1 MLKVFNKH
9 HDMKGDININPYNF
23 SINDRCYNP
32 EKKGSYY
39 FATTLDSMGRW
50 GEVYNNSQ
58 ESDIDFS

>member
-1 MLKVFNKH
+1 
-9 HDMKGDININPYNF
+9 MKGDININPYNF